1 MPDGATTKFKVDISE
16 LKANIQEANRQIRLA
31 NAEFKAASS
40 GMDNW
45 AESADGVSAKIKS
58 LEKVLEGENK
68 KLDSLEEQL
77 KLTAKQ
83 YGENSKEADEMRIKV
98 ANQQAVVNKTTK
110 EVEKFRSKLK
120 DLESAQESCADSA
133 EEQAD
138 AMEDVGDSAKKQETA
153 LKSLD
158 DATKKVSDGFT
169 IMKGAIANLVAE
181 GFKSLV
187 SGIGNAVE
195 SSREYRTEMSKL
207 DSAFS
212 DSDVSASQA
221 KDTYKDFYSILGD
234 SGQSVEAVN
243 FLSELAHNQKDLNK
257 WTTIATGVYGK
268 FGASLPVEALMES
281 SNETAKVGQITGN
294 LADALNW
301 AGVSEDEFNEKLA
314 ACSTEQERQNL
325 IMNTLNGLYSESA
338 KTFQESNK
346 EVIANNKATQDLA
359 ETQAELGKK
368 VEPIMTSVKQGF
380 ADLLGEI
387 LNLTNGVD
395 YEGFKQKIDGAFKT
409 VKEDILP
416 AVVDGLKWIK
426 DNSEVIIAGIVGIGT
441 AFAVWKVVSLITG
454 VINAYKAFKIAQE
467 GATVAQWLLN
477 IAMNANPIGILITLI
492 AALVAA
498 FIYLWNNCDSFRQF
512 FVDMWENI
520 KKVVGTVV
528 DAIAGF
534 FKSAWETIKNIWG
547 GITDFF
553 KGLWD
558 GIKNVFSNVGNWFKE
573 KFEAAKEN
581 AQNAWKN
588 TKNFFGDIWKGI
600 KNVFSDVGSFFKEK
614 FEKGKDNAQ
623 NAWKN
628 TKNFFSDTWSG
639 IKNVFSNVGGF
650 FKDSFNAGV
659 ENIKNAFGKVPG
671 FFKKVWQ
678 GIKDIFSGVGDW
690 FGNIFEGVKNAI
702 KAPINWIIRGLN
714 SLIGG
719 INKIQFDV
727 PDWVPFIGGKKF
739 GFNIGKIPEL
749 AEGAVVRKGKQYLLE
764 GAGDEAVV
772 PLHNNKKWIS
782 KTARDL
788 KNSLQEEGVLSAGK
802 YAPATVNN
810 NYTFNQTNTSP
821 KPLSRLEIYRQTKN
835 QLNFAKG
842 V

>member
-45 AESADGVSAKIKS
+45 ADSADGVSAKIKS
-58 LEKVLEGENK
+58 LEKVLDSENK
-68 KLDSLEEQL
+68 KLDSLEAQL
-77 KLTAKQ
+77 KLTAERF
-83 YGENSKEADEMRIKV
+83 GENSKEADEMRIKV
-98 ANQQAVVNKTTK
+98 ANQQAVVNKTAK
-110 EVEKFRSKLK
+110 EVEKFRNKLK
-120 DLESAQESCADSA
+120 DLETAQEGCADSA
-133 EEQAD
+133 DETAD
-138 AMEDVGDSAKKQETA
+138 AIKDVGDSAKKQEAA
-153 LKSLD
+153 LKTLD
-158 DATKKVSDGFT
+158 DTTKKVSDGFT

-234 SGQSVEAVN
+234 SGQSVEAVS

-314 ACSTEQERQNL
+314 KCSNEQERQNL
-325 IMNTLNGLYSESA
+325 IMNTLNGLYSKSA

-359 ETQAELGKK
+359 ESQAALGEK
-368 VEPIMTSVKQGF
+368 VEPILTSVKQGF

-387 LNLTNGVD
+387 LNLTDGVD
-395 YEGFKQKIDGAFKT
+395 FEGFKEKIDGAFKT
-409 VKEDILP
+409 VKEEILP
-416 AVVDGLKWIK
+416 KVIEGLTWIK
-426 DNSEVIIAGIVGIGT
+426 DNSEVIISGIVGIGT
-441 AFAVWKVVSLITG
+441 AFAVWKVVGLITG
-454 VINAYKAFKIAQE
+454 VINAYKAFKVAQE

-477 IAMNANPIGILITLI
+477 VAMNANPIGIIITLI

-498 FIYLWNNCDSFRQF
+498 FIYLWNNCDEFRQF
-512 FVDMWENI
+512 FVDLWEKVKNAVKSAGDFIKNI
-520 KKVVGTVV
+520 FDKIV
-528 DAIAGF
+528 GF
-534 FKSAWETIKNIWG
+534 FKNNWKEILTFIVNPFAGAFKILYKNCEGFRNFVDGIVKSVKKFFSDLWKSVKDGAKSAIDGVKNTWNSITGWFSEKISAVGDFFGNMWSNVKNGASNAWQGIKNTFSKVG
-547 GITDFF
+547 TFF
-553 KGLWD
+553 KDTFQNAWQKV
-558 GIKNVFSNVGNWFKE
+558 KNVFSAGGKVF
-573 KFEAAKEN
+573 
-581 AQNAWKN
+581 
-588 TKNFFGDIWKGI
+588 DGI
-600 KNVFSDVGSFFKEK
+600 KD
-614 FEKGKDNAQ
+614 
-623 NAWKN
+623 
-628 TKNFFSDTWSG
+628 G
-639 IKNVFSNVGGF
+639 IVS
-650 FKDSFNAGV
+650 A
-659 ENIKNAFGKVPG
+659 
-671 FFKKVWQ
+671 FKKV
-678 GIKDIFSGVGDW
+678 V
-690 FGNIFEGVKNAI
+690 NA
-702 KAPINWIIRGLN
+702 IIRG
-714 SLIGG
+714 
-719 INKIQFDV
+719 INKVVKLPFQGLNKILDKIQGLSIAGAKPFDFITWRAPV
-727 PDWVPFIGGKKF
+727 PQ
-739 GFNIGKIPEL
+739 IPEL
-749 AEGAVVRKGKQYLLE
+749 AEGAVTRKGKQYLLE

-788 KNSLQEEGVLSAGK
+788 RNSLENEGVLFGEKQGSM
-802 YAPATVNN
+802 TVNN
-810 NYTFNQTNTSP
+810 NYNFNQTNNSP
-821 KPLSRLEIYRQTKN
+821 KALSRLEIYRQTKN